1 MELDNSLGH
10 MFSTV
15 EDVPAC
21 SGAPTITACLK

>member
-21 SGAPTITACLK
+21 SGAPIPSLLV